1 MVRPRPCCNSRARS
15 SSRFELC
22 HGYPSGWHPS
32 PEICMTAS
40 GHDAAPKHSLRGSTR
55 GMGEWHIYTAVFNT
69 KRSEIYIDG
78 HCEATGK
85 NVGTNH
91 LDGLSIGCDH
101 NGDET
106 RRARRREPPGGWTAE
121 VRGRS
126 EKLR

>member
-1 MVRPRPCCNSRARS
+1 MATLANRFQPAPTLRARS

-40 GHDAAPKHSLRGSTR
+40 GHDAAPKHAVRGSTR

-78 HCEATGK
+78 QCEATGK
-85 NVGTNH
+85 NVGTNN

-101 NGDET
+101 NGD
-106 RRARRREPPGGWTAE
+106 
-121 VRGRS
+121 
-126 EKLR
+126 